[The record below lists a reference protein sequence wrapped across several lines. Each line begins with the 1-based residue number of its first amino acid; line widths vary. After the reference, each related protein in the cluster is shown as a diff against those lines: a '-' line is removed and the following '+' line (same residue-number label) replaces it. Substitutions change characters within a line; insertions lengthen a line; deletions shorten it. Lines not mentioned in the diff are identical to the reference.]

1 MVNKQRF
8 NNTTITLSIP
18 HETKLFLDQLAD
30 DGYNRSSLMLK
41 MINIISELYYTNP
54 QIPLPRGIEKLHQLV
69 NNGVLIR
76 QFADGGLA
84 PPKRTHEDK
93 DR

>member
-1 MVNKQRF
+1 MAQNHKF

-18 HETKLFLDQLAD
+18 HETKLFLDQLAE

-41 MINIISELYYTNP
+41 MINIISELYYTYP

-69 NNGVLIR
+69 ESGVLLR

-84 PPKRTHEDK
+84 PPKRVLDSE
-93 DR
+93 